1 MGDQHQGSRKALQV
15 ALQPLHPIGI
25 EVVGGF
31 IQQQQVRGGH
41 QGCRQ
46 GHPAPVAAG
55 EFADAAVQIV
65 DAEPFQHLPTLLLQA
80 PGVAGLH
87 RLMQAIELGQQLVIF
102 RGGRQGLAELL
113 MALQQHHPFAAT
125 GEHLLKDR
133 ELWIQRRFLIQEH
146 HAGFRGA
153 APFPLIEGFP
163 SGQHPQQGAFAGAVG
178 ADQAEAIPFA
188 HVQVQIGEQ
197 GAQAEVLAGTH
208 QADKAHD
215 ARPAPVAWR

>member
-1 MGDQHQGSRKALQV
+1 
-15 ALQPLHPIGI
+15 
-25 EVVGGF
+25 
-31 IQQQQVRGGH
+31 
-41 QGCRQ
+41 
-46 GHPAPVAAG
+46 
-55 EFADAAVQIV
+55 
-65 DAEPFQHLPTLLLQA
+65 
-80 PGVAGLH
+80 
-87 RLMQAIELGQQLVIF
+87 MQAIELGQQLVIL

-197 GAQAEVLAGTH
+197 GAQAEVLARTH
-208 QADKAHD
+208 QADQAHD
-215 ARPAPVAWR
+215 ARPAPVAWRCRSRWANTLLSPMSAAAAIGNLRRQSTRSNRLSRASS